1 MFIVREKLAKCVCVF
16 SHAGGAAG
24 RAQQVER
31 LPHHQG
37 DEKRFITLV

>member
-1 MFIVREKLAKCVCVF
+1 MFLCSKNWRNVCVF